1 MSILVVDDNATHRR
15 ILHTLLTRWQ
25 MEPQFA
31 TYAEEALDHVQQAT
45 VQGIPFSFILIDS
58 SLPDDSGLILAQQIK
73 ADVSP
78 ASLLLPM
85 LTSTDQKED
94 RFQYEALGVAS
105 FLTKPLRPRELHTAL
120 LRALGKEAPESRKTK
135 KPLAQQSQRPLRLLV
150 AEDNPV
156 NQKLAIRILQ
166 KWNHEVV
173 IVRNGQEASDLL
185 LHDTTFDAVLM
196 DVEMP
201 VMNGFEA
208 TAKIRTHEQIVGTH
222 IPIIAMT
229 AHAMVGDKERCLIAG
244 MDNYISKPLRSDE
257 LFTILE
263 DIAVHISSRTV
274 AQSTANSSPSEE
286 TFDRQELLALLD
298 GDVTLLTELTEIF
311 WENSPDLITQM
322 RSALADGDPHTLT
335 YAAHTLKG
343 SVGNFA
349 AKRALALITQVEHSG
364 MEQDPI
370 QAKAAL
376 DALEAE
382 LFSLRTALS
391 SLKEELAA

>member
-1 MSILVVDDNATHRR
+1 
-15 ILHTLLTRWQ
+15 
-25 MEPQFA
+25 
-31 TYAEEALDHVQQAT
+31 
-45 VQGIPFSFILIDS
+45 
-58 SLPDDSGLILAQQIK
+58 
-73 ADVSP
+73 
-78 ASLLLPM
+78 
-85 LTSTDQKED
+85 
-94 RFQYEALGVAS
+94 
-105 FLTKPLRPRELHTAL
+105 
-120 LRALGKEAPESRKTK
+120 
-135 KPLAQQSQRPLRLLV
+135 
-150 AEDNPV
+150 
-156 NQKLAIRILQ
+156 
-166 KWNHEVV
+166 
-173 IVRNGQEASDLL
+173 
-185 LHDTTFDAVLM
+185 
-196 DVEMP
+196 
-201 VMNGFEA
+201 
-208 TAKIRTHEQIVGTH
+208 
-222 IPIIAMT
+222 MT